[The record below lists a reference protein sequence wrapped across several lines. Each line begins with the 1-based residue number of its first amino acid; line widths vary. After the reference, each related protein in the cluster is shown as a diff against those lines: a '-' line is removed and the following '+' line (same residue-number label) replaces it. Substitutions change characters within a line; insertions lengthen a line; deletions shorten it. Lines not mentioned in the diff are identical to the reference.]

1 MTTSPDFERFYES
14 CFGTSF
20 GAIHDGLDETAVLN
34 LRGAEREEAEN
45 LLLQSLGTDRDRYS
59 RPVVA
64 LGLLGSQKA
73 SAPLKTRLPTT
84 TGWDRVMT
92 ALALFRIEKYPDAEP
107 VILACLRSA
116 APNDQ
121 AARWAIIGVLGCLD
135 PTPLVVH
142 ALLSILPENNV
153 AGFSAAQA
161 LRKLFGE
168 DEAIR
173 GLLDQVIRLQYVHS
187 PDILNRAGL
196 VEQVTELVRVRIGAL
211 Q

>member
-1 MTTSPDFERFYES
+1 MMYSPDFERFYES

-34 LRGAEREEAEN
+34 LRGAEREEAES
-45 LLLQSLGTDRDRYS
+45 LLLQSLGTDLDRYS
-59 RPVVA
+59 RPVTA
-64 LGLLGSQKA
+64 LGLLGSKKA
-73 SAPLKTRLPTT
+73 SAPLKQRLQTA

-92 ALALFRIEKYPDAEP
+92 ALALFRIEKYPDAER
-107 VILACLRSA
+107 VILGCLQTA
-116 APNDQ
+116 GTNDESK
-121 AARWAIIGVLGCLD
+121 RWAIIGVLGYLD
-135 PTPLVVH
+135 PTPRVVH
-142 ALLSILPENNV
+142 ALLEILRENNV

-187 PDILNRAGL
+187 PDLVNRPGL
-196 VEQVTELVRVRIGAL
+196 VGQVTELVRVRVG